1 MAIIGALAL
10 SACGPIVAYDNPGVS
25 VSRLASDLQ
34 TCAAE
39 ALQQAPVNI
48 TRERITVRVRE
59 VRHGIPRTT
68 YDRIWADIDR
78 NEVIREE
85 IRMQCLQAKG
95 YRLTQVPRCSTGAE
109 SAITGATVQAE
120 AGPGS
125 CAVNVS
131 GVGPVIT
138 SGS

>member
-1 MAIIGALAL
+1 MIGALAL

-25 VSRLASDLQ
+25 VSRLANDLRS
-34 TCAAE
+34 CAAQ

-48 TRERITVRVRE
+48 TRERVTVRVRE

-85 IRMQCLQAKG
+85 IRMQCLQSRG
-95 YRLTQVPRCSTGAE
+95 YRLAQVPRCSGAAE
-109 SAITGATVQAE
+109 SAITGATRQAA

-125 CAVNVS
+125 CGVNVS
-131 GVGPVIT
+131 GVGPVIIP
-138 SGS
+138 GP